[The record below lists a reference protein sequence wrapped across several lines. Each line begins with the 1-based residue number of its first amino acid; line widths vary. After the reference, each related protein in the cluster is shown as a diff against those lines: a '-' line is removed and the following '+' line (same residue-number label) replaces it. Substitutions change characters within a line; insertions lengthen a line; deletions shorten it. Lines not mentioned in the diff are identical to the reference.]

1 MMKKAEKIIT
11 RFLIFVVT
19 MLLIVLTYDKITAQT
34 ELLMPNDGF
43 WYEFDTDDAL
53 LYDDGYQGNY
63 ANNGLGALTIYPLT
77 PGGVITLS
85 FLFMDIEENS
95 LCSWD
100 YLEVYHGENFDSLVG
115 RYCGT
120 NLPPVMTSTDPTG
133 SFTLLWST
141 DGSVTRQ
148 GFIIQ
153 TKLAGFPLPIDLVY
167 FEAEYKENK
176 VDIEWMVASEV
187 SNDYFEVQRSV
198 NCLDWEV
205 IAKLDGLGTH
215 NFEVVYNY
223 IDYEP
228 LMGVSYY
235 RLKQVDYN
243 DNFEV
248 FHPVSVIINKE
259 DLEIYKTIN
268 LTGQEVDEHYKGIV
282 IDVYSNGTMAK
293 RIQ

>member
-1 MMKKAEKIIT
+1 M
-11 RFLIFVVT
+11 
-19 MLLIVLTYDKITAQT
+19 VLTYNKVAAQT

-77 PGGVITLS
+77 PGGFITLS

-95 LCSWD
+95 ICSWD

-153 TKLAGFPLPIDLVY
+153 TKIAGFPLPIDLVY
-167 FEAEYKENK
+167 FEAEYIENK

-187 SNDYFEVQRSV
+187 RNDYFEVQRSI
-198 NCLDWEV
+198 NCLEWEV

-235 RLKQVDYN
+235 RLKQVDF
-243 DNFEV
+243 DDKFEV

-282 IDVYSNGTMAK
+282 IDIYSNGTMAK

>member
-1 MMKKAEKIIT
+1 MKKAEKIIT

>member
-1 MMKKAEKIIT
+1 MMTKAEKIIT

-19 MLLIVLTYDKITAQT
+19 MLLIVLTYNKIAAQT

-77 PGGVITLS
+77 PGGFITLS

-95 LCSWD
+95 ICSWD

-187 SNDYFEVQRSV
+187 RNDYFEVQRSI

-235 RLKQVDYN
+235 RLKQVDF
-243 DNFEV
+243 DDKFEV

-268 LTGQEVDEHYKGIV
+268 LTGQEVDENYKGIV
-282 IDVYSNGTMAK
+282 IDIYSNGTMAK

>member
-34 ELLMPNDGF
+34 ELLMSNDGF